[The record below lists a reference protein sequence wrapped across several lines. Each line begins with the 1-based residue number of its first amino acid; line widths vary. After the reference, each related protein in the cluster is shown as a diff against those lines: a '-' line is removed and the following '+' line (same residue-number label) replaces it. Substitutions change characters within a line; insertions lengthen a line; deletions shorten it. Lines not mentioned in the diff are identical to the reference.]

1 MVTERKIVRS
11 WKIGTSLLMVVTTA
25 MVACSAEAQYRGDL
39 AVQVEGLK
47 NQKGLLCYKLF
58 SGSQG
63 FPDSNEK
70 AIKKDCIKIPEEP
83 MQLTFKN
90 LAAGSYA
97 VAVFHDTNSDR
108 KLNRNSAGMP
118 LEGYGF
124 SNNPVVKTGP
134 PKFGQAVFLVA
145 GPNTNIRIQMKYGN

>member
-1 MVTERKIVRS
+1 MVRS
-11 WKIGTSLLMVVTTA
+11 WKIGTSLLMAVSAA
-25 MVACSAEAQYRGDL
+25 MFAGSAAAQYKGDL
-39 AVQVEGLK
+39 TVQVEGLK
-47 NQKGLLCYKLF
+47 GQKGLLCYKLF

-70 AIKKDCIKIPEEP
+70 AVKKDCIKITEEP
-83 MQLTFKN
+83 IKLTFKN
-90 LAAGSYA
+90 LTAGSYA
-97 VAVFHDTNSDR
+97 VAVFHDTNGDR

-124 SNNPVVKTGP
+124 SNNPAVKTGP

-145 GPNTNIRIQMKYGN
+145 GPNTGIRIQMKYGT

>member
-1 MVTERKIVRS
+1 MAVSI
-11 WKIGTSLLMVVTTA
+11 A
-25 MVACSAEAQYRGDL
+25 MFACSAEAQYKGDL
-39 AVQVEGLK
+39 TVQVEGL
-47 NQKGLLCYKLF
+47 NGQKGLLCYKLF

-70 AIKKDCIKIPEEP
+70 AVKKDCIKITEEP
-83 MQLTFKN
+83 IKLTFKN
-90 LAAGSYA
+90 LTAGSYA
-97 VAVFHDTNSDR
+97 VAVFHDTNGDR

-124 SNNPVVKTGP
+124 SNNPAVKTGP